1 MGCGLGWAGLAQSD
15 QLRFSELS
23 SSRGQ
28 AAALRRR
35 ASDGAF
41 TFAHVTS
48 QQPGDWRHCGHP
60 AVRLWVMSGV
70 ARRLLCCLYSVS
82 RCGRLGWAGLA
93 GLGCI
98 ISRCCVVVIARHRSW
113 GRPLSSLL
121 PPAQLRVMLYNPLM
135 KYNCSCCSYSYCVAI
150 LCYSVAIAW

>member
-1 MGCGLGWAGLAQSD
+1 MSCYGWIQGSDQASLIADFHLCWMAILSNTKYDVGPGPGLITITTTTIVTSTIMSWAVAGLGWRGLAQSD

-48 QQPGDWRHCGHP
+48 H
-60 AVRLWVMSGV
+60 
-70 ARRLLCCLYSVS
+70 
-82 RCGRLGWAGLA
+82 
-93 GLGCI
+93 
-98 ISRCCVVVIARHRSW
+98 
-113 GRPLSSLL
+113 
-121 PPAQLRVMLYNPLM
+121 
-135 KYNCSCCSYSYCVAI
+135 
-150 LCYSVAIAW
+150 

>member
-1 MGCGLGWAGLAQSD
+1 MLGPGPGLITITTTTIVTSTIMSWAGLGWRGLAQSD

-48 QQPGDWRHCGHP
+48 
-60 AVRLWVMSGV
+60 
-70 ARRLLCCLYSVS
+70 Y
-82 RCGRLGWAGLA
+82 
-93 GLGCI
+93 
-98 ISRCCVVVIARHRSW
+98 
-113 GRPLSSLL
+113 
-121 PPAQLRVMLYNPLM
+121 
-135 KYNCSCCSYSYCVAI
+135 
-150 LCYSVAIAW
+150 

>member
-1 MGCGLGWAGLAQSD
+1 MAILSNTKYDVGPGPGLITITTTTIVTSTIMSWAVGWAGLAQSD

-48 QQPGDWRHCGHP
+48 H
-60 AVRLWVMSGV
+60 
-70 ARRLLCCLYSVS
+70 
-82 RCGRLGWAGLA
+82 
-93 GLGCI
+93 
-98 ISRCCVVVIARHRSW
+98 
-113 GRPLSSLL
+113 
-121 PPAQLRVMLYNPLM
+121 
-135 KYNCSCCSYSYCVAI
+135 
-150 LCYSVAIAW
+150 

>member
-1 MGCGLGWAGLAQSD
+1 MAILSNTKYDVGPGPGLITITTTTIVTSTIMSWAVGCGWAGLGWRGLAQSD

-48 QQPGDWRHCGHP
+48 HSH
-60 AVRLWVMSGV
+60 
-70 ARRLLCCLYSVS
+70 
-82 RCGRLGWAGLA
+82 
-93 GLGCI
+93 
-98 ISRCCVVVIARHRSW
+98 
-113 GRPLSSLL
+113 
-121 PPAQLRVMLYNPLM
+121 
-135 KYNCSCCSYSYCVAI
+135 
-150 LCYSVAIAW
+150 